1 MGMPNNLV
9 LVRHGQSEGN
19 VAVEAAKKGDLSF
32 YESDEGKFMT
42 VPGRQWRL
50 TNYGR
55 EQAQTIGRWLTEE
68 LDEGGWDFDRLYT
81 STYVRARETAAHLG
95 LRGAEWMVS
104 RAFRERDWGD
114 IGSIPRKDFLKRY
127 PDNAHQ
133 KVIDPLY
140 WTPPGGESI
149 AHVAENRVRNILST
163 LHRECDAQ
171 NVLAVTHGE
180 MMWAFRMVLEYWSD
194 EDFARYDAD
203 PVHKIHNCEVI
214 HYTRTNPFDESVEM
228 AERLCWVRR
237 ARPVYEGGRWM
248 VEVDPWQQV
257 DKPIMTN
264 AELMASVNLVPSLF

>member
-32 YESDEGKFMT
+32 YEDEDGKFMT
-42 VPGRQWRL
+42 VPGHQWRL
-50 TNYGR
+50 TDYGR
-55 EQAQTIGRWLTEE
+55 EQAQTIGRWVTEV
-68 LDEGGWDFDRLYT
+68 LDEGSWDFDRLYT

-95 LRGAEWMVS
+95 LRGAEWMVN

-114 IGSIPRKDFLKRY
+114 IGSIPRTDFVKRY

-180 MMWAFRMVLEYWSD
+180 MMWAFRMVLEYWND
-194 EDFARYDAD
+194 EDFVRYDAD
-203 PVHKIHNCEVI
+203 PAHKIHNCEAI

-228 AERLCWVRR
+228 ADRLCWVRR
-237 ARPVYEGGRWM
+237 ARPVFDGTRWM

-264 AELMASVNLVPSLF
+264 EDLMASVNLVPSLF